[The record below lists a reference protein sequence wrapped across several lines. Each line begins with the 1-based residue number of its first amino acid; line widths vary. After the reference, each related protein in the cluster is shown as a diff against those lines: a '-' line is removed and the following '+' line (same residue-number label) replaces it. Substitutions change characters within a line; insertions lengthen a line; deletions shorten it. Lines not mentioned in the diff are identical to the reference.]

1 MHAKAN
7 ATVKVVSKL
16 PEKYDSYDTFLLLND
31 VVEHELAISPNAWGS
46 YKPMAIINKYRYPA
60 NADEWDRYPNVD
72 WQKELFRDYAMS
84 YNASVDVSG
93 GTKNV
98 KYFTSVDFT
107 HEGDL
112 FKKFGNNR
120 GYHSGF
126 LVRQQWRAPLPM
138 GPG

>member
-16 PEKYDSYDTFLLLND
+16 PKKYDSYDTFLLLND

-60 NADEWDRYPNVD
+60 NADDWDRYPNVD

-126 LVRQQWRAPLPM
+126 L
-138 GPG
+138 